1 MIRRL
6 GLAAVLV
13 ALAVPMLMPDEAAAQ
28 RRQQLPS
35 REELG
40 GGTTAIPLPQQEKT
54 FPLGASWSVV
64 ALNGKPVQDRR
75 ATLMVDQ
82 NLRGTGFAG
91 CNTFSASAY
100 PLREQGFAV
109 GPIAI
114 TRRSCDKGTLDFDRR
129 KEIYGE
135 LQVIL
140 HNEGPSVIPVFAD
153 FLDAKSVR
161 VKGFEPSG
169 VADLSGDRIIERIW
183 LEA

>member
-6 GLAAVLV
+6 GLAAVL
-13 ALAVPMLMPDEAAAQ
+13 ATLAVPMLMPGEAMAQ
-28 RRQQLPS
+28 RRQQMPS

-75 ATLMVDQ
+75 ATLIVDK
-82 NLRGTGFAG
+82 NLRGTGFGG

-114 TRRSCDKGTLDFDRR
+114 TKRSCDKGALDFEKAFLMALRATNKWDLVSGRLVL
-129 KEIYGE
+129 KGGAGE
-135 LQVIL
+135 LT
-140 HNEGPSVIPVFAD
+140 
-153 FLDAKSVR
+153 
-161 VKGFEPSG
+161 
-169 VADLSGDRIIERIW
+169 LSRS
-183 LEA
+183 L

>member
-6 GLAAVLV
+6 GLAAVLA
-13 ALAVPMLMPDEAAAQ
+13 ALAVPMLMPADAMAQ
-28 RRQQLPS
+28 RRRQMPS

-40 GGTTAIPLPQQEKT
+40 GGTTPIPMPQQEKT

-75 ATLMVDQ
+75 ATLIVDK
-82 NLRGTGFAG
+82 NLRGTGFGG

-114 TRRSCDKGTLDFDRR
+114 TKRSCDKGALDFEKAFLMALRATNKWDLVSGRLVL
-129 KEIYGE
+129 KGGAGE
-135 LQVIL
+135 LT
-140 HNEGPSVIPVFAD
+140 
-153 FLDAKSVR
+153 
-161 VKGFEPSG
+161 
-169 VADLSGDRIIERIW
+169 LSRS
-183 LEA
+183 L

>member
-6 GLAAVLV
+6 GLAAVL
-13 ALAVPMLMPDEAAAQ
+13 ATLAVPMLMPGEAMAQ
-28 RRQQLPS
+28 RRQQMPS

-75 ATLMVDQ
+75 ATLIVDQ
-82 NLRGTGFAG
+82 NLRGTGFGG

-100 PLREQGFAV
+100 PLRQQGFAV

-114 TRRSCDKGTLDFDRR
+114 TKRSCDKGTLDFERAFLMALRATNKWDLVNGRLVL
-129 KEIYGE
+129 KGGAGE
-135 LQVIL
+135 LT
-140 HNEGPSVIPVFAD
+140 
-153 FLDAKSVR
+153 
-161 VKGFEPSG
+161 
-169 VADLSGDRIIERIW
+169 LSRS
-183 LEA
+183 L

>member
-1 MIRRL
+1 VNAGKTIMIRRL

-114 TRRSCDKGTLDFDRR
+114 TRRSCDKGTLDFERAFLMALRATQKWDLVNGRLVL
-129 KEIYGE
+129 KGGAGE
-135 LQVIL
+135 LT
-140 HNEGPSVIPVFAD
+140 
-153 FLDAKSVR
+153 
-161 VKGFEPSG
+161 
-169 VADLSGDRIIERIW
+169 LSRS
-183 LEA
+183 L